1 MHPDHRIKYSEG
13 RFTLMQLYKI
23 GKMESTCSS
32 STYDALQK
40 NIVEKSND
48 FQECNERT
56 KYGQCEWG
64 EFKGNLCFLL
74 LSLNYFLY
82 VHL

>member
-23 GKMESTCSS
+23 GKMGSTGSS
-32 STYDALQK
+32 STSGTMET
-40 NIVEKSND
+40 NIMEESD
-48 FQECNERT
+48 DLQECNERT

-64 EFKGNLCFLL
+64 EFKGI
-74 LSLNYFLY
+74 
-82 VHL
+82 VRV